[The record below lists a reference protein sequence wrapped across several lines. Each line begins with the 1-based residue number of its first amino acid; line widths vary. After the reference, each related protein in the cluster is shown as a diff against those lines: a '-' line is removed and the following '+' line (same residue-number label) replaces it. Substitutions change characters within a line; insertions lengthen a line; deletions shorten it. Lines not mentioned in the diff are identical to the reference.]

1 MKFNAWMHT
10 DVGNVKPINEDS
22 AAAHSEQGLFVV
34 ADGVSG
40 REAGE
45 VASQTLVEEFNK
57 RAPALM
63 EKLHQRDP
71 LHNDEHREELLHDLV
86 TLIDEINGVVYQ
98 LGQQPEYNGGIATT
112 VVAMLLWENAALVA
126 HVGDS
131 RIYLVR
137 NQKIFRI
144 TEDHTYAEL
153 LRKQHGA
160 GALPERLSKR
170 YSHVLTRS
178 IGSHPHVDVDV
189 VFFDFYAG
197 DRFLLCTDGLT
208 DYLNGQ
214 ELLQMMTTMPTDR
227 VASALVQEAKD
238 RGGRDNIT
246 AIFVD
251 VEDSPAHR
259 TMSLPQMDTLKKV
272 DFLGELVLFR
282 QLTTLEL
289 LRVLRVVYEHNYN
302 DQELIVS
309 EGERSDSIYLL
320 VEGTV
325 EVRRH
330 GKTLATLAPG
340 DHFGELSIFEGSTSS
355 VDVVSVGR
363 TLVFAVPHQHFKSM
377 VSEDLALGNKLLWNI
392 TYQLAN
398 HLTRMNQQISAEGEG
413 K

>member
-1 MKFNAWMHT
+1 MKFNAWIST
-10 DVGNVKPINEDS
+10 DVGNVKTVNEDS
-22 AAAHSEQGLFVV
+22 AWALPEQGLFVV

-45 VASQTLVEEFNK
+45 VASLTLVREFER

-63 EKLHQRDP
+63 DKIKERDP
-71 LHNDEHREELLHDLV
+71 LKNDEHREELLRDLV
-86 TLIDEINGVVYQ
+86 ELIDDINGVVYQ

-112 VVAMLLWENAALVA
+112 VVAMLVWQNAAFVA

-131 RIYLVR
+131 RVYLVR
-137 NQKIFRI
+137 NKKIFRI

-153 LRKQHGA
+153 LKKQHGA
-160 GALPERLSKR
+160 QALPERLSKR

-178 IGSHPHVDVDV
+178 IGSHPRVDVDV
-189 VFFDFYAG
+189 IFFDFYAG

-208 DYLNGQ
+208 DYLSGQ
-214 ELLQMMTTMPTDR
+214 ELLQAMITAPTDR
-227 VASALVQEAKD
+227 VAQDLVMEAKV

-246 AIFVD
+246 AIFIE

-259 TMSLPQMDTLKKV
+259 TQTLPQMDTLKKV

-289 LRVLRVVYEHNYN
+289 LRVLRVVYEQSYA
-302 DQELIVS
+302 DGDTIVSQGQRSDAIYLIV
-309 EGERSDSIYLL
+309 EGSVRVER
-320 VEGTV
+320 G
-325 EVRRH
+325 
-330 GKTLATLAPG
+330 GKTLTTLKTG
-340 DHFGELSIFEGSTSS
+340 DHFGELSMFDHTTST
-355 VDVVSVGR
+355 VDVISQGQ

-377 VSEDLALGNKLLWNI
+377 IGEDHALGNKLLWNI

-398 HLTRMNQQISAEGEG
+398 HLTHMNQKVTSTP
-413 K
+413 